1 MMDCKDSIAP
11 NDEELLRFAL
21 DGEALSEKAQ
31 DHIERCETCKR
42 RLARYRQANTF
53 LLSHLYRS
61 ECPTG
66 EELSM
71 YCAGYDF
78 LPEEKRIRIAN
89 HILDCP
95 LCTAEAEETRK
106 FLRVQD
112 IPLAAPAFSPRAAL
126 RRIFAARVPRP
137 QAQFIVRGEGPEA
150 TWPRQYRAESVD
162 LSLHLSRASNGE
174 FMLLGILTS
183 TDPAESVE
191 ALQGIAAELYAAPG
205 PLEDSSANGTSS
217 KKAPVS
223 PLLSTQVDDLG
234 NIVFKPVPVGEYVM
248 IVHLPGRELVVEGL
262 TIEQG

>member
-1 MMDCKDSIAP
+1 MDCKNSIAP
-11 NDEELLRFAL
+11 TDEELLRFAL
-21 DGEALSEKAQ
+21 DGEALSTEAQ
-31 DHIERCETCKR
+31 DHIEGCETCQR
-42 RLARYRQANTF
+42 RLATYRQANTF

-78 LPEEKRIRIAN
+78 LPEEKRIGIAN

-95 LCTAEAEETRK
+95 LCAAEAEETRK
-106 FLRVQD
+106 FLRIQD
-112 IPLAAPAFSPRAAL
+112 IPMSTPAFSPRAVV

-137 QAQFIVRGEGPEA
+137 QAQFIVRGEGKET

-162 LSLHLSRASNGE
+162 LSLHLTRTSSGE

-183 TDPAESVE
+183 TDPAEDVE
-191 ALQGIAAELYAAPG
+191 ALEGIAAELYAAPG
-205 PLEDSSANGTSS
+205 PVEDSSANGTSS

-223 PLLSTQVDDLG
+223 PLLSTKVDDLG
-234 NIVFKPVPVGEYVM
+234 NIVFKPVPAGEYVM
-248 IVHLPGRELVVEGL
+248 FVHLPGRELVVDGL
-262 TIEQG
+262 TIE